1 MTSSS
6 LVQRRQGDAL
16 ILTLNDPDRL
26 NPIGI
31 EMRTALSAAL
41 QEAEADTSLRA
52 IILTGA
58 GKNFCSG
65 GDIASMDAPQRLKRI
80 NFEHVKHLVNQIT
93 GASVP
98 VIAAVEGW
106 AAGAGLAL
114 AMLCDT
120 VIAGKSA
127 RFMSAFPKIG
137 LMPDYGLL
145 GSLPA
150 RVGQSRARQIML
162 YARPVDAQHA
172 LSIGLVDELCEDGSA
187 VDQALALAEHIQT
200 LAPAALR
207 AIKAFDSGRLDAA
220 VDYERDWQP
229 LLLDSENA
237 QEGRAA
243 FFEKRPPNF
252 KPV

>member
-1 MTSSS
+1 MTENAI
-6 LVQRRQGDAL
+6 LQERQGNAL
-16 ILTLNDPDRL
+16 VLTLNDPARL
-26 NPIGI
+26 NPIGAGT
-31 EMRTALSAAL
+31 RQALSDAL
-41 QEAEADTSLRA
+41 QEAEADPTLRA

-58 GKNFCSG
+58 GGNFSSG
-65 GDIASMDAPQRLKRI
+65 GDISSMDAPQRLKRI
-80 NFEHVKHLVNQIT
+80 NFEHVKHLANQVT

-120 VIAGKSA
+120 VIASKSA

-150 RVGQSRARQIML
+150 RVGQARARQIML
-162 YARPVDAQHA
+162 YAKPVSAEDGHTY
-172 LSIGLVDELCEDGSA
+172 GMVDMLCEDGETVA
-187 VDQALALAEHIQT
+187 EALKLAEHINT
-200 LAPAALR
+200 LAPGALR
-207 AIKAFDSGRLDAA
+207 AIKAFDSGRLDRAI
-220 VDYERDWQP
+220 DYERDVQP
-229 LLLDSENA
+229 ALLDSENA
-237 QEGRAA
+237 KEGRAA

-252 KPV
+252 KSV